1 MFLIANNKNPM
12 MDIQEFGGGGF
23 KEGVGQPSWPGSTS
37 HISGVEKKPKNTK
50 KALFLLLILVLREPI
65 VDPTHCG
72 RWHQSW
78 SGTWCFSQHL
88 EGEWRLGC
96 PAQHHKQGVH
106 SKRRES
112 GDWVALFTSHR
123 GSTHTVAT
131 TEFLRKY
138 KAVPK
143 EVQGS
148 TLGGAIQ
155 YQRKYKLDS

>member
-1 MFLIANNKNPM
+1 MNTEK
-12 MDIQEFGGGGF
+12 DIQDLGGGGL
-23 KEGVGQPSWPGSTS
+23 KEGVGQPSWPGSTNN
-37 HISGVEKKPKNTK
+37 IRGVEKKQK
-50 KALFLLLILVLREPI
+50 KHKKSIISFLLLILMLREPI
-65 VDPTHCG
+65 EDPAHCG
-72 RWHQSW
+72 RWYQGR
-78 SGTWCFSQHL
+78 SGRWCFSQHL

-123 GSTHTVAT
+123 GSTRTSVAT

-143 EVQGS
+143 GVQGS
-148 TLGGAIQ
+148 T
-155 YQRKYKLDS
+155 